1 VTEPVPLA
9 AVRRGAPVR
18 TVRRPLLRTVV
29 SAALISALILLAGDI
44 YAHLSSGTAL
54 WPLTSASDQLSEGE
68 RANRALA
75 FSQIGSLTLQRV
87 NAADAHKAVEAMGRG
102 LTPQARQAL
111 VADLEPAGRAPQ
123 LVWLTLWD
131 TDVEDGD
138 VVRLDSDGYSRT
150 VRLTKRGGTFAVP
163 VPLDGLLT
171 VTGITDGDGGGITV
185 GLASGANHA
194 VFPVMSPG
202 QSLHLRVA
210 AN

>member
-1 VTEPVPLA
+1 VVG
-9 AVRRGAPVR
+9 AV
-18 TVRRPLLRTVV
+18 
-29 SAALISALILLAGDI
+29 LISALILVAGDI

-54 WPLTSASDQLSEGE
+54 WPLRSASDQLSEGE

-87 NAADAHKAVEAMGRG
+87 NAADADKAVEAMSRG
-102 LTPQARQAL
+102 LSPQARKAL
-111 VADLEPAGRAPQ
+111 VADLGPAFPASTAPSPQPQSVPAAREAPQ
-123 LVWLTLWD
+123 LVWITLWD

-138 VVRLDSDGYSRT
+138 VVRLDSGGYSRT

-163 VPLDGLLT
+163 VPLDGVLT

-185 GLASGANHA
+185 GLASGASHA

-202 QSLHLRVA
+202 QALHLRVA
-210 AN
+210 PN